1 MLAHL
6 LAATQAILAPAVFL
20 YLLLGIVLGIIVGAL
35 PGLTATMAMIVLL
48 PITFGLPVLES
59 IQLLMGVFVGG
70 ITAGSLTAIAIGIP
84 GTPASAA
91 TVLDGYQ
98 LTLAGRAGEAIST
111 MFLLDL
117 IGGLLGA
124 IVCIFVAPQ
133 LASFALRFGP
143 PEYALLALIGMSL
156 VVSLSSRSL
165 LKGLVSGVLGIGVAT
180 IGVDPM
186 TGYARFALGST
197 SLEAGIGYG
206 AVMIGLFGL
215 TEVLIGLNQAP
226 RAVQRSADS
235 GKRLAWLPHAA
246 TAFRHVIALRWTILR
261 SAPIGILIG
270 ALPGLGSD
278 IAAWLGYDAAK
289 RFARRPQDFGRGSL
303 EGLAGCEV
311 AKSSEDGGAIIP
323 TVTFGIPGDSQTV
336 VILGALM
343 LHGLRPGPLLF
354 TEHSE
359 IVWSV
364 FAALIVAPFITCALG
379 LLAVRPTVW
388 LVSRPSHLL
397 YPAVILFCVIGA
409 FAYSNSMFDVWM
421 MLLFGAIGVGMRL
434 LDYPVVPFVLTYILT
449 PLMEAEF
456 RRGLALVQDNAWAFF
471 ERPLFVGLLV
481 VGILAFLG
489 ASNVF
494 SRTQSRL
501 VEQE

>member
-1 MLAHL
+1 
-6 LAATQAILAPAVFL
+6 
-20 YLLLGIVLGIIVGAL
+20 
-35 PGLTATMAMIVLL
+35 
-48 PITFGLPVLES
+48 
-59 IQLLMGVFVGG
+59 MGVFVGG

-91 TVLDGYQ
+91 TVLDGHP

-117 IGGLLGA
+117 VGGLLGA
-124 IVCIFVAPQ
+124 VVCILVAPE

-143 PEYALLALIGMSL
+143 PEYALLAFIGMSL

-165 LKGLVSGVLGIGVAT
+165 LKGLISGLLGMAAAT

-186 TGYARFALGST
+186 TGVARFAMGNPN
-197 SLEAGIGYG
+197 LEAGIGYG

-215 TEVLIGLNQAP
+215 TEVLIGLGQPA
-226 RAVQRSADS
+226 RDLREAGERRFV
-235 GKRLAWLPHAA
+235 WLPHVR
-246 TAFRHVIALRWTILR
+246 TALRNIVALRWTILR
-261 SAPIGILIG
+261 SAPIGIFIG

-289 RFARRPQDFGRGSL
+289 RFAKRPQDFGNGSL

-354 TEHSE
+354 TEHAD

-364 FAALIVAPFITCALG
+364 FAALIVAPLVTCALG
-379 LLAVRPTVW
+379 LMTVRPTVW

-397 YPAVILFCVIGA
+397 YPAVILFCIVGA
-409 FAYSNSMFDVWM
+409 FAYSNSVFDVWM
-421 MLLFGAIGVGMRL
+421 MVLFGALGVGMRL

-456 RRGLALVQDNAWAFF
+456 RRGLALVQDNALAFF
-471 ERPLFVGLLV
+471 ERPLFVALLV
-481 VGILAFLG
+481 VGVLAFLG

-494 SRTQSRL
+494 SRAQSRV